1 MSVQPRSHLPAW
13 ALLDGDLLELGS
25 DTYVLV
31 ARAATASSQT
41 EVTIY
46 NGVTPNDR
54 PTLRY
59 PAGKRVTIRGRHHK
73 P

>member
-1 MSVQPRSHLPAW
+1 MSVQPRSQLPAW
-13 ALLDGDLLELGS
+13 ALLNGDLLELGS

-31 ARAATASSQT
+31 AGVSTVSGRTD
-41 EVTIY
+41 VTIY
-46 NGVTPNDR
+46 NGATPNER

-59 PAGKRVTIRGRHHK
+59 KAGDRLTIRGRHHK